1 MGLTSLTR
9 YGPAVIACVLVGCS
23 GLGEQ
28 QQKKKAFPAV
38 VIATTAG
45 TIRAELWPDKA
56 PITVQNFLRHVDEQF
71 YDGTIFHR
79 VMVGFM
85 IQGGGMKANW
95 QEKPTHAPI
104 KNEAD
109 NGLRNVRGTLA
120 MARTDVVDSA
130 TSQFYINTVDN
141 GGLDH
146 GVQGYGYAVFGQVT
160 EGMEVVHKIE
170 RAPSADPKK
179 GIPVKPVLIKS
190 IRRAGS

>member
-1 MGLTSLTR
+1 MALKTLTR
-9 YGPAVIACVLVGCS
+9 FGLALAACLAAGCS
-23 GLGEQ
+23 ELG
-28 QQKKKAFPAV
+28 KPNKKAFPVV
-38 VIATTAG
+38 VIRTTAG
-45 TIRAELWPDKA
+45 TVKAELWPDKA